1 MCPKGDDPLTMNQ
14 NYRKIRLTVYTSDPS
29 GSLGIEF
36 LGTTTYMSLST
47 ITSKACETALESSD
61 KIGDVACT
69 YTEVSSAV
77 HQFDITFY
85 SWPTFVK
92 ENNLHSNDGN
102 PAISEFYCDVSQV
115 GSSTYCEFTDVQN
128 SEIRGTCVASSFV
141 VGMGW
146 NGMEWDGMEWN
157 GVPGKGF
164 VGFQLLLFRC
174 IVVLC
179 RCVEFNLQCL
189 SLCRCN

>member
-1 MCPKGDDPLTMNQ
+1 MNQ

-146 NGMEWDGMEWN
+146 NGMEWDGMGWDGMEWRARER
-157 GVPGKGF
+157 F
-164 VGFQLLLFRC
+164 
-174 IVVLC
+174 C
-179 RCVEFNLQCL
+179 RISITSFPVHCRAV
-189 SLCRCN
+189 SLCRI